1 MKKFLLIVIVLL
13 IAIQFI
19 PTDKTNPQ
27 IDDKIKLNTSNE
39 VMDILKRSCYD
50 CHSHETK
57 WPNYSAI
64 APMSWNIIGHVND
77 GRKALNYSEWK
88 NIDQKIKIKRIE
100 RTIKTVNNGM
110 MPLPN
115 YLRFHDEAILSDA
128 DKNIIVEWS
137 KKELLNLK
145 SQ

>member
-1 MKKFLLIVIVLL
+1 LKNFLFILIGLL

-19 PTDKTNPQ
+19 PTDKTNPP
-27 IDDKIKLNTSNE
+27 INDNIKLNASTE
-39 VMDILKRSCYD
+39 VMNILKRACYD
-50 CHSHETK
+50 CHSCETK
-57 WPNYSAI
+57 WPTYSAI
-64 APMSWNIIGHVND
+64 APISWNIIGHVND

-88 NIDQKIKIKRIE
+88 NIDPKIKIKRLE

-115 YLRFHDEAILSDA
+115 YLRFHEEAILSDA

-137 KKELLNLK
+137 KEELLNLK
-145 SQ
+145 GQ

>member
-1 MKKFLLIVIVLL
+1 MKKFLFILIGLL

-19 PTDKTNPQ
+19 PTNKTNPP
-27 IDDKIKLNTSNE
+27 IDDNIKLTASTE

-57 WPNYSAI
+57 WPDYSSI
-64 APMSWNIIGHVND
+64 APISWNIIGHVND

-88 NIDQKIKIKRIE
+88 TIDPKIKIKRIE

-115 YLRFHDEAILSDA
+115 YLRFHDEAVLTDA
-128 DKNIIVEWS
+128 DKNILVEWS
-137 KKELLNLK
+137 KVELLNLK
-145 SQ
+145 GK